1 MELTDEKW
9 ACIAP
14 LFPKLRRRGRGRP
27 ARAPR
32 QIVEALLWILW
43 TGAPWRALP
52 GKYPPYQTCHKRFQ
66 KWCADGTLKSIVQA
80 LAIRIADSR
89 TEAFIDGTYVAAQR
103 GGRCVGRCRAGNAT
117 KVMAIADKAGLPIAI
132 HIADGSRHDVALVA
146 ETLGELMVPA
156 PPNLIGDRGFDSTK
170 LAVDLQHN
178 GIELIAPKRSNNQR
192 RRQDGRRLRRAK
204 RRWKVERL
212 FGWLKQFRRII
223 IRWEHKALN
232 YLGFL
237 CLGCMVILLRHQ
249 R

>member
-14 LFPKLRRRGRGRP
+14 LFPKRGRGRGRP
-27 ARAPR
+27 PRAPR
-32 QIVEALLWILW
+32 EIVEALLWILW

-52 GKYPPYQTCHKRFQ
+52 KKYPPYQTCHKRFQ
-66 KWCADGTLKSIVQA
+66 RWCADGTLKRVVKA
-80 LAIRIADSR
+80 LAGRIAGGG

-103 GGRCVGRCRAGNAT
+103 GGDCVGRCRAGNAT
-117 KVMAIADKAGLPIAI
+117 KVMAIADSAGLPIAL
-132 HIADGSRHDVALVA
+132 HIAAGSRHDVALVG
-146 ETLGELMVPA
+146 ETLSELVVPA
-156 PPNLIGDRGFDSTK
+156 PQNLIGDRGFDSTK
-170 LAVDLQHN
+170 LAIELQAN

-212 FGWLKQFRRII
+212 FAWLKQFRRII
-223 IRWEHKALN
+223 VRWENKALN

-237 CLGCMVILLRHQ
+237 YLGGLVILLRH